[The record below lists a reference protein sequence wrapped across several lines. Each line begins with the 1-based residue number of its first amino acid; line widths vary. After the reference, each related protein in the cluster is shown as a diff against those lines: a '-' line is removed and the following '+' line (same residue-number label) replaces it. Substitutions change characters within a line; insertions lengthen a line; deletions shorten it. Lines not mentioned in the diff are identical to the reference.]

1 MISIIVTLMLVMSI
15 FSNTIATISAQHL
28 NTIRISRNSIEWLF
42 TPNNSIANQLFR
54 EIQLVIIPSKGIIL
68 FNSIINL
75 SEGLA
80 FETNISFHM
89 IGKERV
95 YYRMSSI
102 ASLDINSTI
111 SENIEGNM
119 IIEKNYM
126 VIQWHKYQISLS
138 SSSPLS
144 SEKNSTA
151 EVISKHLQ
159 SIVKSLNLSFVEN
172 LEGLLVVDYNQNYI
186 SLEIIIYNMN
196 INSIEYFHSRFQGDN
211 ISNELLDIPMRS
223 DLGLTLYQNKTFLGI
238 KYRCIGMDMED
249 PVKSQLVST
258 VVLPLIIDIQR
269 IVDYLNITKIFGDTI
284 INKVLTN
291 LVPRINTLFITPLMN
306 AYSKITT
313 GAINNN
319 ITDVELVTVYKS
331 VPSPIF
337 YMALNNS
344 NMYLMDEIRA
354 RYVIKEF
361 CNYIDQSFKIFREN
375 PNSWIENA
383 SIGRT
388 VATILPPSQSMQLD
402 DTALKLLAIVIG
414 IVFIQ
419 TFVIVYMIYKL
430 YVYSKKSKG

>member
-15 FSNTIATISAQHL
+15 FSNTITTISAQHL
-28 NTIRISRNSIEWLF
+28 NTIRINRNSIEWLF

-54 EIQLVIIPSKGIIL
+54 EIQLAIIPSKGIIL
-68 FNSIINL
+68 FNSIINS
-75 SEGLA
+75 SEELT

-89 IGKERV
+89 IGRERV

-126 VIQWHKYQISLS
+126 VIQWHKYQILLS
-138 SSSPLS
+138 SSFLS
-144 SEKNSTA
+144 SEKNSA
-151 EVISKHLQ
+151 VKVISEHLQ
-159 SIVKSLNLSFVEN
+159 SIVKSLNLSYVEN
-172 LEGLLVVDYNQNYI
+172 LEGLLIVDYNQNYI
-186 SLEIIIYNMN
+186 SLEIVIFNMG
-196 INSIEYFHSRFQGDN
+196 INSIKYFYSRFQGSN

-238 KYRCIGMDMED
+238 KYMCIGMDMED
-249 PVKSQLVST
+249 PVKSQLVFT
-258 VVLPLIIDIQR
+258 IVLPLIIDIQR
-269 IVDYLNITKIFGDTI
+269 IVDDLNITKIFGNTI
-284 INKVLTN
+284 INKVLTD
-291 LVPRINTLFITPLMN
+291 LLPRINTLFITPLMN
-306 AYSKITT
+306 TYSKIAI

-319 ITDVELVTVYKS
+319 ITNVMFITIYKS

-344 NMYLMDEIRA
+344 NMYLMDESRA
-354 RYVIKEF
+354 RLVIKEF
-361 CNYIDQSFKIFREN
+361 YNYIDQSFKIFHEN
-375 PNSWIENA
+375 LNSWIEKA
-383 SIGRT
+383 SIERT
-388 VATILPPSQSMQLD
+388 VTTTLPSSQSIHLD
-402 DTALKLLAIVIG
+402 DTALKLLAIVIT

-430 YVYSKKSKG
+430 YIYSKKSKG